1 MKKAVKRKRPWLAL
15 ASAAMIIQ
23 CGVVSHVVARPGS
36 AAKPP
41 EARRPNVILIVAD
54 DQGFGD
60 VGFNGNASIRTPVLD
75 ALSRRGVT
83 LDQFHVSP
91 VCAPSRASI
100 LTGRASLRTGVWSVT
115 RGGEAMRPSEVT
127 LAEAFAANGY
137 STAAFGK
144 WHNGA
149 HFPSD
154 PVGQG
159 FHTFDGYAD
168 GHLNYWNPT
177 LVRNERSYVAR
188 GYLTDILADRAV
200 RYVQR
205 SGAKPYFLYVPLP
218 APHSPYEAKAGLL
231 ARYKKAGLDDAT
243 ASIYALVENFDHNVG
258 RILKAVLA
266 KGQQDN
272 TIVVYLSDNGPVYPD
287 RKQRYYAGLKGSKG
301 SVDEGGTRVPFV
313 VCWPGH
319 LAGGKRIDTPAQ
331 HIDIYPTL
339 MELAGIAPP
348 PGPAVDGKSLV
359 PLLKGEPASAAWNTR
374 FLFTHQLHNTRRASE
389 VAIQPSPGAVR
400 QGRWL
405 ATFKPDASWALYDV
419 IADPSQANDVSG
431 KNAARLAAMKAA
443 YVAWYADASSGADA
457 VQPVQ
462 LGLPG
467 HDLTELQAN
476 EASLQ
481 GSGIHYHGDWGWAH
495 DWVDRWTD
503 TSASMRWLVQVNRPG
518 RYRVSISYATAGGT
532 AGPHMVASFGQAS
545 TSAILPSAAPG
556 AASWGRR
563 TYPSDE
569 APERR
574 WARADLGYLD
584 LPTATAWFSLGAAS
598 LPGGQVG
605 DVKAIRL
612 SREPDR

>member
-1 MKKAVKRKRPWLAL
+1 MQVGTVP
-15 ASAAMIIQ
+15 
-23 CGVVSHVVARPGS
+23 HVVARPDL
-36 AAKPP
+36 AAKAK

-60 VGFNGNASIRTPVLD
+60 VGFNGNKAIRTPVLD

-127 LAEAFAANGY
+127 MAEAFAANGY
-137 STAAFGK
+137 ATAAFGK

-159 FHTFDGYAD
+159 FQTFDGFVD
-168 GHLNYWNPT
+168 GHLNYWNPA
-177 LVRNERSYVAR
+177 LVRGERRYVAR

-200 RYVQR
+200 RYVEQ
-205 SGAKPYFLYVPLP
+205 SGDKPYFLYVPLP
-218 APHSPYEAKAGLL
+218 APHSPYEAKPNLL
-231 ARYKKAGLDDAT
+231 GRYKTAGLDDAT
-243 ASIYALVENFDHNVG
+243 ASIYALVEDFDHNVG
-258 RILKAVLA
+258 RILNAVRA
-266 KGQQDN
+266 KGQQDD

-287 RKQRYYAGLKGSKG
+287 KKQRYNAGLTGSKG

-313 VCWPGH
+313 MCWPGH
-319 LAGGKRIDTPAQ
+319 LAGGTRIATPAQ

-339 MELAGIAPP
+339 MELAGITPP
-348 PGPAVDGKSLV
+348 PGPAIDGKSLV
-359 PLLKGEPASAAWNTR
+359 PMLTGRSAGGDWDTR
-374 FLFTHQLHNTRRASE
+374 YLFTHQLRNTRRPDE
-389 VAIQPSPGAVR
+389 VAIQSSPGAVR

-405 ATFKPDASWALYDV
+405 ATFTPDAGWALYDV
-419 IADPSQANDVSG
+419 IADPSQAL
-431 KNAARLAAMKAA
+431 NASSKDPARLAAMKAA
-443 YVAWYADASSGADA
+443 YLAWYADASSGASA

-467 HDLTELQAN
+467 HEMTELPAN
-476 EASLQ
+476 EASLY

-503 TSASMRWLVQVNRPG
+503 TSASMRWLVRVSRPG
-518 RYRVSISYATAGGT
+518 RYRVSVSYATAGGT
-532 AGPHMVASFGQAS
+532 TGPRMVASFANAS
-545 TSAILPSAAPG
+545 ASAILPLAPPST
-556 AASWGRR
+556 ASWGRR
-563 TYPSDE
+563 TYPTDE
-569 APERR
+569 VPERR
-574 WARADLGYLD
+574 WARGELGYLD
-584 LPTATAWFSLGAAS
+584 LPTATAWLSLHSVG
-598 LPGGQVG
+598 LPAGQVG

-612 SREPDR
+612 IREPDR